1 MFSTYVIN
9 MDAQP
14 DRFVTQREYLR
25 QTGIE
30 PTRVHGYAY
39 DEIQKSEIERFFK
52 PHARVIM
59 PKSNVGC
66 CYSHLK
72 ALERFLASGIS
83 PVALILEDDAYPL
96 FIDRRHLEDK
106 IRGTN
111 LDWDFLFLHCDGF
124 CPEGGG
130 APGRLSAS
138 AAAYFVTRDGA
149 RKALLHKYSDHF
161 DMDSSRIP
169 GVRKLIDG
177 ENSFWT
183 DEDGVM
189 TQEKSTNRNARHCP
203 DALTKIKG
211 NRGEKNLCHAMA
223 YRLFRVGPITVD
235 SMHVLTAAIGLI
247 VLKLLKNA
255 QVM

>member
-14 DRFVTQREYLR
+14 ERFTTQREYLR

-30 PTRVHGYAY
+30 PIRMHGYAY
-39 DEIQKSEIERFFK
+39 DEISTQELERFFK
-52 PHARVIM
+52 PHARTLM
-59 PKSNVGC
+59 PKSNIGC

-72 ALERFLASGIS
+72 AMESFLSHGIS

-96 FIDRRHLEDK
+96 FIDRRYLDDK
-106 IRGTN
+106 IRGNN

-130 APGRLSAS
+130 KPGRLSAS

-169 GVRKLIDG
+169 GVRKIVDG
-177 ENSFWT
+177 QNSFWT
-183 DEDGVM
+183 DEDNVM
-189 TQEKSTNRNARHCP
+189 TGETSTNRNVRRCP
-203 DALTKIKG
+203 EVLTKIKG
-211 NRGEKNLCHAMA
+211 NRGEKNLCHALA
-223 YRLFRVGPITVD
+223 YRLFRIGPFTVD
-235 SMHVLTAAIGLI
+235 SIHVLTAIACGLG
-247 VLKLLKNA
+247 VMMLKN
-255 QVM
+255 QRP

>member
-14 DRFVTQREYLR
+14 ERFRVQREYLR

-30 PTRVHGYAY
+30 PVRAHGYAY
-39 DEIQKSEIERFFK
+39 DEIPKSELERFFK
-52 PHARVIM
+52 PHALHVM
-59 PKSNVGC
+59 PKSNLGC

-72 ALERFLASGIS
+72 ALELFLKSGVS
-83 PVALILEDDAYPL
+83 PFALILEDDAYPL

-106 IRGTN
+106 VMKRRN
-111 LDWDFLFLHCDGF
+111 DADSWDFLFLHCDGF
-124 CPEGGG
+124 CPKGGG
-130 APGRLSAS
+130 KPGRLSAS
-138 AAAYFVTRDGA
+138 AAAYLVTRDGA

-169 GVRKLIDG
+169 GVRKMIDA

-183 DEDGVM
+183 DEDNLM
-189 TQEKSTNRNARHCP
+189 TSEKSTNRNTRVCP

-211 NRGEKNLCHAMA
+211 NRGEKNLCHALA
-223 YRLFRVGPITVD
+223 YRLFRVGPVVFDTF
-235 SMHVLTAAIGLI
+235 HVLAMLTGLAIFS
-247 VLKLLKNA
+247 LKKF
-255 QVM
+255 